1 MKRGNYSKIADFR
14 IVNLLTK
21 AYKNYFNIPKDK
33 NHPYHRYTYLFKV
46 ITQPNKNNSNKI
58 RLKTIYKNTLD
69 NLIKVFNQCIQ
80 NQKCKLTKSNI
91 FSFLLFVSEICLKKD
106 LGVKYQNYIYDN
118 KNNLE
123 DFEKKITFCFNEAIN
138 SIFLCHN
145 AKMPASVISY
155 LPLQDKK
162 NLLKLIL
169 LLKFKQFEINSDDLK
184 K

>member
-1 MKRGNYSKIADFR
+1 MKRGRYSKIADFR

-21 AYKNYFNIPKDK
+21 AYKNYFNIPKNK

-46 ITQPNKNNSNKI
+46 ITQPNKNNPKEI
-58 RLKTIYKNTLD
+58 KLKTTYIKTL
-69 NLIKVFNQCIQ
+69 NKLIDLFNQNIQ
-80 NQKCKLTKSNI
+80 NQKCKLTPNNI

-106 LGVKYQNYIYDN
+106 LDVKYQNYLYDT

-145 AKMPASVISY
+145 AKMPALVISY
-155 LPLQDKK
+155 LSLQDKK

-169 LLKFKQFEINSDDLK
+169 ILKLMQYKINSDDLK
-184 K
+184 A